1 MGGTTR
7 PRGSRRP
14 SATYCET
21 CDTSRFYPTRLATT
35 LTSSAAPLVSSRHAD
50 EEKGFLI
57 LETNYKIYAYTSNP
71 LQVAVMN
78 LFIHIRS
85 RYPNLVTGQIT
96 RDSIKR
102 ALDNG
107 IGANEIIAYL
117 ESRAHPQMRKQAS
130 LLPSTVVD
138 QIRLW
143 ERERNRIKTAEGY
156 LWDQFT
162 STEDFEVVV
171 WANVDKRLLFVAL
184 DGQDQLK
191 DFVM

>member
-1 MGGTTR
+1 MGLRTR
-7 PRGSRRP
+7 AAAMAGEPVASHQAASGSSRSASESSFSQGIHAFLGQLPP
-14 SATYCET
+14 SAL
-21 CDTSRFYPTRLATT
+21 TRMF
-35 LTSSAAPLVSSRHAD
+35 D
-50 EEKGFLI
+50 
-57 LETNYKIYAYTSNP
+57 
-71 LQVAVMN
+71 
-78 LFIHIRS
+78 
-85 RYPNLVTGQIT
+85 
-96 RDSIKR
+96 
-102 ALDNG
+102 
-107 IGANEIIAYL
+107 
-117 ESRAHPQMRKQAS
+117 KQAS